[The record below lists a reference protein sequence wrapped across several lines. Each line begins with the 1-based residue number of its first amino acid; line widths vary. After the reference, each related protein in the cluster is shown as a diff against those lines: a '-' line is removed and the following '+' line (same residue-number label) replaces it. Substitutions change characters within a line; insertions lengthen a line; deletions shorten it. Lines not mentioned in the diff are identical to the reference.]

1 MAANKLFNSSAI
13 DMVSNTNSAR
23 WDFTELDAVAA
34 YYLVFLT
41 NATPTFRA
49 TDVTV
54 ANVLTAPNVEA
65 SGGNYARAL
74 LSGRGVSLVSGQ
86 LRWSFST
93 AIFANQGPGYTPT
106 GAFIYRQPAGV
117 TLDSVRRAIFWLD
130 DADVVDA
137 FNRATNGSNVEI
149 IPDPNGFF
157 AITLP

>member
-1 MAANKLFNSSAI
+1 MAANKLFNSSAL
-13 DMVSNTNSAR
+13 DMVSAATGVR
-23 WDFTELDAVAA
+23 WDFTELDAVAE

-65 SGGNYARAL
+65 SGGNYSRSL
-74 LSGRGVSLVSGQ
+74 LSSRAVTLVGGE
-86 LRWSFST
+86 LRWSFATS
-93 AIFANQGPGYTPT
+93 IFANQGPGYTPT
-106 GAFIYRQPAGV
+106 AAFIYRQPAGV

-130 DADVVDA
+130 DADLTDA

>member
-1 MAANKLFNSSAI
+1 MAANKLFNSAAI

-23 WDFTELDAVAA
+23 WDFTELDAVAE
-34 YYLVFLT
+34 YYLVFIT

-54 ANVLTAPNVEA
+54 SNVLTSPNVEA
-65 SGGNYARAL
+65 SGGNYSRSKLSSRAIN
-74 LSGRGVSLVSGQ
+74 LVSGQ
-86 LRWSFST
+86 LRWSFATS
-93 AIFANQGPGYTPT
+93 IFANQGPGYTPT
-106 GAFIYRQPAGV
+106 AAFIYRQPAGV

-130 DADVVDA
+130 DADLVDA
-137 FNRATNGSNVEI
+137 YNRATNGSNVEI